1 MMVYSDGVTGNG
13 GMERQTDRQTDR
25 QGHRERDR
33 EKETAVTGR
42 VLGRFSRLCRV
53 LGRCGRLMSCIR
65 TVWQPNAVY
74 KDGVAG

>member
-1 MMVYSDGVTGNG
+1 MGVWRD
-13 GMERQTDRQTDR
+13 RQTDRQTDR
-25 QGHRERDR
+25 DTERDR
-33 EKETAVTGR
+33 EKETAVTER